1 MHIPLLLSRRQIA
14 VACIEPSFQR
24 AMWNFH
30 SLILYVVSRR
40 LPPADVS
47 TRRCRQSTQ
56 KKMTWRRQKYLL
68 VLAESPGLRRALPS
82 SAHRTDIVPQIK
94 THAATFKD
102 FSG

>member
-1 MHIPLLLSRRQIA
+1 MTRMICLRASSDCKRLTKHENTGLGWVIA
-14 VACIEPSFQR
+14 ASKSVCDTP
-24 AMWNFH
+24 
-30 SLILYVVSRR
+30 
-40 LPPADVS
+40 
-47 TRRCRQSTQ
+47 Q

>member
-1 MHIPLLLSRRQIA
+1 
-14 VACIEPSFQR
+14 
-24 AMWNFH
+24 
-30 SLILYVVSRR
+30 
-40 LPPADVS
+40 
-47 TRRCRQSTQ
+47 
-56 KKMTWRRQKYLL
+56 MTWRRQKYLL